1 MADIKMPTMSAAPRE
16 MRCHARIVACE
27 AGRSIAIADIAR
39 DIANAPASFAIMNI
53 IAKYDETT
61 EERLSCARMLIKD
74 EASDPDMVP
83 PARDLLN
90 VDLARA
96 AVADAET
103 IGVELRGCTRRIHI
117 AEFAEGERVLC
128 FVLETSAKKEIA
140 ADADVIARVLHLRDV
155 SFDIVESVAT
165 GRKRR

>member
-1 MADIKMPTMSAAPRE
+1 MADIKMPSIAPRE
-16 MRCHARIVACE
+16 TRCHARIVACE

-39 DIANAPASFAIMNI
+39 DVANVPASFVIMNI

-74 EASDPDMVP
+74 VESDPDLVTTS
-83 PARDLLN
+83 RDLLN
-90 VDLARA
+90 VDLARV

-103 IGVELRGCTRRIHI
+103 IGLELRGCTRRIHV

-128 FVLETSAKKEIA
+128 FVLETTAKKEA
-140 ADADVIARVLHLRDV
+140 RDADVIARVLHLRDV
-155 SFDIVESVAT
+155 SFDIVESVST